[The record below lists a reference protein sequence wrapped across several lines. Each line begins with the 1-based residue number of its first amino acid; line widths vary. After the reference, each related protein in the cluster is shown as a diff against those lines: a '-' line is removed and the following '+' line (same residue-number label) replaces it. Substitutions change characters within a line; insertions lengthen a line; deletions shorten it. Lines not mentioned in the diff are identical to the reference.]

1 VVYSAA
7 GTAGA
12 AAISWLLL
20 GGVHKRVAP
29 GLLAVLLIVLVS
41 IAAATRDAAF

>member
-1 VVYSAA
+1 V
-7 GTAGA
+7 A

-20 GGVHKRVAP
+20 GGVHRRVAP
-29 GLLAVLLIVLVS
+29 GLFAILLIVLVS